1 MDLDYHVKQM
11 PWKQMLYEAVE
22 LGYRSHQIGTCGLH
36 VHCSRAALGEGY
48 VEKEEVIARILY
60 FIEKHWNEM
69 LMFSRRTEAQ
79 MNRWAAR
86 YGYKDSP
93 KEMLESVKKT
103 NLGRYTCINL
113 YNNATIGFRMFR
125 GTLKYQTFIAV
136 LQMVN
141 EICNTAIFMSDD
153 DFRSMT
159 SQQFVSR
166 IPNDTKPELINYLK
180 LRTLYVNE
188 PITDEAEEI

>member
-1 MDLDYHVKQM
+1 
-11 PWKQMLYEAVE
+11 
-22 LGYRSHQIGTCGLH
+22 
-36 VHCSRAALGEGY
+36 
-48 VEKEEVIARILY
+48 
-60 FIEKHWNEM
+60 
-69 LMFSRRTEAQ
+69 
-79 MNRWAAR
+79 
-86 YGYKDSP
+86 
-93 KEMLESVKKT
+93 
-103 NLGRYTCINL
+103 
-113 YNNATIGFRMFR
+113 MFR